1 VEQADDDARCRSR
14 ERKNI
19 ALLRNMVCTTFPNE
33 RDLMKKLALADN
45 ALDRWN

>member
-1 VEQADDDARCRSR
+1 VLSQSR
-14 ERKNI
+14 TKEHRLAQKDGSHH
-19 ALLRNMVCTTFPNE
+19 APNE